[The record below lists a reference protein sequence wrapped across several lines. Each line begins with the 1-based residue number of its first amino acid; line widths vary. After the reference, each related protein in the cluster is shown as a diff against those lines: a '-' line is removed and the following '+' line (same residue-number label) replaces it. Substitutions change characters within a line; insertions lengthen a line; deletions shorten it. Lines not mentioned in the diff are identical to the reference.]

1 MSASWVIV
9 EIATGRAVLET
20 YSEQVKD
27 AINLEK
33 YRAVEVLEY
42 LQDLNKSIKENQA

>member
-1 MSASWVIV
+1 MTSWVIV

-27 AINLEK
+27 SINPEK

-42 LQDLNKSIKENQA
+42 LQDFNKSIKENQP